1 MASLPFTKMHGTGN
15 DFVVVDVRDF
25 TPDRLERL
33 KKAAAKIGHRNFGVG
48 FDQMLLVGKA
58 GRSDADLRMEIVNND
73 GSVVEMCGNGIRC
86 FALYVKDHKISAKE
100 TLNVDTMAG
109 IIRPRIVGNLVE
121 VDMGEPVLD
130 GRKIP
135 VAVDGEIRDRELTV
149 AGEKRTVTCVSMGN
163 PHCVNFV
170 PSAANAPVTSLGP
183 KMETDPIFPKRINV
197 EFAEVVDRR
206 TIRLRV
212 WERGAGETL
221 ACGTGACATAVA
233 AAWTGRTDRDVT
245 VKLPGGDL
253 KIRWDEKS
261 NRVYM
266 TGPAVTVFEGR
277 LDLPELE

>member
-1 MASLPFTKMHGTGN
+1 MPTLPFSKMHGTGN
-15 DFVVVDVRDF
+15 DFVVVDARHFD
-25 TPDRLERL
+25 PKKLEQL
-33 KKAAAKIGHRNFGVG
+33 KKQAEKIGDRHFGVG
-48 FDQMLLVGKA
+48 FDQMLIIEKA
-58 GRSDADLRMEIVNND
+58 ARADADLRMEIVNQD

-86 FALYVKDHKISAKE
+86 FALYVKDHGISSKE
-100 TLNVDTMAG
+100 TLNVETLAG
-109 IIRPRIVGNLVE
+109 IIRPRIVGDLVE

-135 VAVDGEIRDRELTV
+135 VAADGEIRDRELEI
-149 AGEKRTVTCVSMGN
+149 AGAKRTVTCVSMGN

-170 PSAANAPVTSLGP
+170 DSVETAPVTTLGP

-197 EFAEVVDRR
+197 EFAQIVDRQ

-233 AAWTGRTDRDVT
+233 AIWTGRTGREVT

-261 NRVYM
+261 NRVFM
-266 TGPAVTVFEGR
+266 TGPAVTVFEGT
-277 LDLPELE
+277 LNLPDAG

>member
-86 FALYVKDHKISAKE
+86 FALYVKDQKISSKE
-100 TLNVDTMAG
+100 ILNVDTLAG
-109 IIRPRIVGNLVE
+109 IIRPRIVGDLVE

-135 VAVDGEIRDRELTV
+135 VAVDGEIRDRELTI

-170 PSAANAPVTSLGP
+170 PSVAGAPVTTLGP
-183 KMETDPIFPKRINV
+183 RMETDPLFPKRINV
-197 EFAEVVDRR
+197 EFAEIVDRR